1 MRLWGECAGLWAEPQ
16 KALCLIPS
24 QHCVP
29 LGHLLSASP
38 QGPGPGADPPG
49 DSVKRAVSSSSTP
62 REGRPC
68 GTLAPLRW
76 SHCRCWIPCANPHR
90 KLSSFPR
97 GPVAV
102 MSPGDPSQVPHRSG
116 SFGMR
121 SCALIP
127 FSSCWSPLLPCG
139 DSSCAGETEL
149 VPGQVSVR
157 RRGIQ
162 AAGPGPPG
170 RQEVSHRVEMGGVDL
185 GMSGGLTHHS

>member
-62 REGRPC
+62 REGRPS

-76 SHCRCWIPCANPHR
+76 SHRRCWVPYANPHR

-97 GPVAV
+97 VPVAV
-102 MSPGDPSQVPHRSG
+102 MSPGDPSQVSPQIRELRDEELRPDSFQFMLEPPPPLWRLQLCWRNRACARSG
-116 SFGMR
+116 LCEKEKDSGCWPRPSRETR
-121 SCALIP
+121 S
-127 FSSCWSPLLPCG
+127 
-139 DSSCAGETEL
+139 
-149 VPGQVSVR
+149 VSQGR
-157 RRGIQ
+157 DGRG
-162 AAGPGPPG
+162 
-170 RQEVSHRVEMGGVDL
+170 
-185 GMSGGLTHHS
+185 